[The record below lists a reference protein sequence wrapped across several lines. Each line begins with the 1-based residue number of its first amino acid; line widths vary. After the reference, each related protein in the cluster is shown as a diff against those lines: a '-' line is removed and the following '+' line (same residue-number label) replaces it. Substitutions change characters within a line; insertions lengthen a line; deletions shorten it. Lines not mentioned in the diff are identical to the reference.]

1 MIIRKG
7 NRSDLPEM
15 RRIFTDT
22 IASVCKNDYNSDQL
36 NAWKSGADNEE
47 RWIQVMDSQFVIVA
61 KVNGQMAGFCTLD
74 RGNYIDFLF
83 VHKDFQH
90 QGIARKMYTFIE
102 QEVTIRKEK
111 TLAADVSKT
120 ARPFFEKMGFRVI
133 TEQTVNVKGIDL
145 TNYKMEKA
153 LNE

>member
-7 NRSDLPEM
+7 NISDLSEM
-15 RRIFTDT
+15 RRLFTDT
-22 IASVCKNDYNSDQL
+22 ITSVCKNDYNSEQIE
-36 NAWKSGADNEE
+36 AWRSGTENEE
-47 RWIQVMDSQFVIVA
+47 RWMQVMNSQFVIVA
-61 KVNGQMAGFCTLD
+61 KINGQMAGFCTLE
-74 RGNYIDFLF
+74 RGNYIDLLF

-111 TLAADVSKT
+111 TLAAAVSKT
-120 ARPFFEKMGFRVI
+120 ARPFFEKMGFRMI

-145 TNYKMEKA
+145 TNYKMEKD
-153 LNE
+153 LNS